1 MIHVSELKKTFT
13 TYERGGTFREAL
25 LSLFVRKR
33 KTVDAVKGISFDIKE
48 GELVGFL
55 GPNGA
60 GKSTTIKI
68 LTGILYPTSGTVDVM
83 GFVPWKERKNM
94 SGTLVRYSG
103 RNLSYC
109 GTSRRSILSA

>member
-48 GELVGFL
+48 GELVGFRTERC
-55 GPNGA
+55 GQINHDKNFDRHP
-60 GKSTTIKI
+60 
-68 LTGILYPTSGTVDVM
+68 
-83 GFVPWKERKNM
+83 VP
-94 SGTLVRYSG
+94 YF
-103 RNLSYC
+103 RNS
-109 GTSRRSILSA
+109 